1 MKIKR
6 YFWRMIGGS
15 VMANKKIDHR
25 EEAVEILKQDA
36 KRILQLIKVQ
46 MDNLT
51 LPQCP
56 AYEEVLDTQMYGL
69 SREINFATRLGL
81 IEPEEG
87 KKLMSTLE
95 KELSTLHELSM
106 SKK

>member
-1 MKIKR
+1 MTDKQ
-6 YFWRMIGGS
+6 
-15 VMANKKIDHR
+15 IDHR
-25 EEAVEILKQDA
+25 EEAVKLLKEDA

-69 SREINFATRLGL
+69 SREINFAVRLGL
-81 IEPEEG
+81 IDRVEG
-87 KKLMSTLE
+87 QSLLNTLE
-95 KELSTLHELSM
+95 KELSVLHELST
-106 SKK
+106 SK

>member
-1 MKIKR
+1 
-6 YFWRMIGGS
+6 
-15 VMANKKIDHR
+15 
-25 EEAVEILKQDA
+25 
-36 KRILQLIKVQ
+36 
-46 MDNLT
+46 
-51 LPQCP
+51 PQCP